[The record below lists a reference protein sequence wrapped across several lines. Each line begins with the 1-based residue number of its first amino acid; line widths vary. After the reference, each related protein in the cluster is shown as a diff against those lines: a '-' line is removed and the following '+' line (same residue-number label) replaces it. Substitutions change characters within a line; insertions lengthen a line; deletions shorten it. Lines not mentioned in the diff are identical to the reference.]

1 MTIATGSELRRIR
14 HSLGLTLDEVS
25 RGICSSAHLS
35 LVEQGQREASER
47 MADLLF
53 TRLRAAES
61 ESGVAVQITALKVA
75 EYELRQSGTIQP
87 QTRSVAA
94 LKAHEKVLL
103 ALEAESASQFGAAIG
118 LLDEWLAANENA
130 RDLRSFG
137 ARLRVRM
144 LRAAS
149 RDNEAI
155 QYAARVL
162 AGPDSGIKSRQDDL
176 LEIAFQLAS
185 LYGDAGAWADAIRVL
200 EAQTDR
206 LSEPKQELNA
216 HWAKSDNLYGKGDID
231 GALLEV
237 TAALEVASA
246 MDIPATTAKLLNNLI
261 WYELLAGR
269 LEPERQ
275 RGQLAAI
282 EATMRE
288 VANAPM
294 VASVLSTRALLEAR
308 LGDVA
313 AVRELAGQAIGASV
327 QHGTRTHEE
336 LVLSL
341 GEIGMSAGDP
351 SLAESALALFDAR
364 TREIRPSRAEANL
377 LYRVGSLC
385 ERLGDLESANEYYAN
400 ALQCLG
406 FVAVA
411 P

>member
-1 MTIATGSELRRIR
+1 MTIATGSELRRLR

-47 MADLLF
+47 MAELLL

-61 ESGVAVQITALKVA
+61 ESGVAVQVTALKVA
-75 EYELRQSGTIQP
+75 EYELRQTGSIQP

-94 LKAHEKVLL
+94 LKNHETILL
-103 ALEAESASQFGAAIG
+103 ALEAESASEFGAAIG
-118 LLDEWLAANENA
+118 LLDDWLAANENS

-144 LRAAS
+144 LRSAS

-155 QYAARVL
+155 QYAARIL

-176 LEIAFQLAS
+176 LEVAFQLAS

-200 EAQTDR
+200 EAQTDK
-206 LSEPKQELNA
+206 LGEPKQELNA
-216 HWAKSDNLYGKGDID
+216 HWAKSDNLYGKGDIE

-246 MDIPATTAKLLNNLI
+246 MEIPSTQAKLLNNVI
-261 WYELLAGR
+261 WYELLSGR
-269 LEPERQ
+269 VAPERQ
-275 RGQLAAI
+275 RDQLAAI

-288 VANAPM
+288 ASNAPM
-294 VASVLSTRALLEAR
+294 VAAVLSTRALLEAR
-308 LGDVA
+308 LGEAA
-313 AVRELAGQAIGASV
+313 AVRDLARQAIGASV
-327 QHGTRTHEE
+327 QHNTRTHEE

-341 GEIGMSAGDP
+341 GEIGMAAGDP
-351 SLAESALALFDAR
+351 SLAESALALFDSR

-377 LYRVGSLC
+377 LYRVGNLC
-385 ERLGDLESANEYYAN
+385 ERLGDLERANEYFAS

-406 FVAVA
+406 FVSVA